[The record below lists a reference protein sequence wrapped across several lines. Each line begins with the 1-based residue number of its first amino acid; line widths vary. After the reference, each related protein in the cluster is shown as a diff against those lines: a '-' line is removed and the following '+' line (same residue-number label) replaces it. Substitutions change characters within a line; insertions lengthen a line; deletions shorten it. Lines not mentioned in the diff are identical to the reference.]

1 MISTIWFDTMNY
13 HARPT
18 GFQRIEFRQHCL
30 QSVVNSESRF
40 QNTLIIDTL
49 IISRVLVLYSCA
61 TDGKF
66 CQITT
71 NYWHRISTISVV
83 VDVKL
88 QYIDILS

>member
-1 MISTIWFDTMNY
+1 MYRISSTLFAISSKLWITLPYAPIYN
-13 HARPT
+13 
-18 GFQRIEFRQHCL
+18 
-30 QSVVNSESRF
+30 ESAV
-40 QNTLIIDTL
+40 NTLIIDTL

-83 VDVKL
+83 VDIKL
-88 QYIDILS
+88 QYIDILSWKL